1 MTNQSRLKNPR
12 VLLAGLILL
21 LWVGGLGFLVR
32 REYFRPNTERLAEAA
47 LRVSP
52 GAVYYAV
59 MQGNRQIG
67 FASSSIDTATTTISV
82 DDYLVAD
89 LPVGGRVHRA
99 SARTH
104 VVLTRALHTKGF
116 AVTFEGDAAPIIAR
130 GRIVG
135 DSLLVL
141 MLSTGSDTPVD
152 TQNIKL
158 SGPILLPTLL
168 PLAMALGEEPAVGKK
183 LTMPVFDPVGMTPR
197 QVSLSVA
204 AESTFVVND
213 SSSLDRA
220 TGRWRGVQPD
230 TLRAFR
236 IVTDTGAGAA
246 GFSGWIDEQG
256 RVVQT
261 SQLGFDLRR
270 LPYEVAFENW
280 RLSGARIGDAP
291 AVTEDRDIL
300 ETTAIGANRRL
311 DPNIASLTVT
321 LRNADLRGFD
331 LTSPRQHL
339 RADTL
344 TVTRESASVMNAA
357 YTLPDGGRRMMP
369 ELTMAEPLVQ
379 SNHPEIVMLARR
391 LALGQRDPRVVAER
405 INQWVYDS
413 LTKRITFGIP
423 SALQVLRARSGDCNE
438 HAQLFVALARA
449 AGIPARVD
457 AGLAYI
463 GGKFYYH
470 AWPEVFLRDWVS
482 VDPTFG
488 EFPADAAHLRFT
500 IGGLGR
506 QAEMIRLMGRLKI
519 DVLRN
524 QGHAH

>member
-1 MTNQSRLKNPR
+1 MSDRNRLTSPR

-32 REYFRPNTERLAEAA
+32 REYFRPNTERRSEAA
-47 LRVSP
+47 MRVSP

-104 VVLTRALHTKGF
+104 VVLTRKLHTKAF
-116 AVTFEGDAAPIIAR
+116 VVTFEGDADPIVAR
-130 GRIVG
+130 GRVVD
-135 DSLLVL
+135 DSLLIL
-141 MLSTGSDTPVD
+141 MLATGNNAPVD
-152 TQNIKL
+152 TQRIHI

-168 PLAMALGEEPAVGKK
+168 PLAVALGEDPSVGKK
-183 LTMPVFDPVGMTPR
+183 YRLPVFDPVGLTPR
-197 QVSLSVA
+197 DVALSIA
-204 AESTFVVND
+204 AESSFVVND

-220 TGRWRGVQPD
+220 TGSWVGVQPD

-236 IVTDTGAGAA
+236 VVTDTGAGAA
-246 GFSGWIDEQG
+246 GFTGWIDEQG

-261 SQLGFDLRR
+261 SQLGFDLQR

-280 RLSGARIGDAP
+280 RLATAKGGAAANVP
-291 AVTEDRDIL
+291 EDRDIL

-311 DPNIASLTVT
+311 DEGIASLRVT
-321 LRNADLRGFD
+321 LGNADLRGFD
-331 LTSPRQHL
+331 LTSPRQQRHG
-339 RADTL
+339 DTL
-344 TVTRESASVMNAA
+344 IVTREPAASLAAA
-357 YTLPDGGRRMMP
+357 YTLPDGGRKMMP

-379 SNHPEIVMLARR
+379 SNHPEIVRLAQRLAR
-391 LALGQRDPRVVAER
+391 GQRDPRVVAER
-405 INQWVYDS
+405 INRWVYDS
-413 LTKRITFGIP
+413 LKKRITFGIP
-423 SALQVLRARSGDCNE
+423 SALQVLRARAGDCNE

-463 GGKFYYH
+463 DGKFYYH
-470 AWPEVFLRDWVS
+470 AWPEIFLRDWVS

-488 EFPADAAHLRFT
+488 QFPADAAHLRFT

-519 DVLRN
+519 EVLGAR
-524 QGHAH
+524 